1 MCHSVFQSVCLTF
14 WDFSLAS
21 YIFKFWYVSV
31 SLDLYFQ
38 VESGLQTLWPYYLTN
53 DPIWLQCRGEGGDFV
68 FLQIHIVYLKM
79 NLFFTWIILL
89 CRSDDDDDD
98 YEIPDSEINKIL
110 IVTQTPPAFRKH
122 PGGDRTGDH
131 TPRAKITAEMTK
143 LINDGLYYYEQD
155 LWDDS
160 EMMVGIA
167 PRIAGNT
174 TQVWLSVLPLEL
186 WVMVSLF
193 PFLLSLLSLW
203 ANSVIRLT
211 CMLWYFLMLIRFNRL
226 FCQTLRS

>member
-1 MCHSVFQSVCLTF
+1 MFCWCVAGTYC
-14 WDFSLAS
+14 
-21 YIFKFWYVSV
+21 IFENE
-31 SLDLYFQ
+31 L
-38 VESGLQTLWPYYLTN
+38 
-53 DPIWLQCRGEGGDFV
+53 
-68 FLQIHIVYLKM
+68 
-79 NLFFTWIILL
+79 LFHMKNLL

-174 TQVWLSVLPLEL
+174 TQV
-186 WVMVSLF
+186 
-193 PFLLSLLSLW
+193 
-203 ANSVIRLT
+203 
-211 CMLWYFLMLIRFNRL
+211 
-226 FCQTLRS
+226 